1 MNFTHLAFYNRE
13 VTLEDVL
20 RKPQRVPERSLYKFA
35 FGAETRLE
43 QALAL
48 IDMLAL
54 VELIEVMRFA
64 RMRRNIISVERDHH
78 QELEGLFEEMA
89 EHIAMDDAEA
99 AALDDVAAGGA
110 QESKEFRVTLYGFL
124 LVSGQS
130 VATLLGEL
138 YYDKGGNSKWMATLV
153 QSAGFPVLFIPLIVV
168 KVYLP
173 PPTSSTTTLTTEHS
187 ASISTLALLY
197 ISLGVLI
204 AGNGM
209 LYSYGL
215 LYLPVSTY
223 SLLCST
229 QLVFNAI
236 FSFFINSQKFTAFIF
251 NSLILLTMS
260 VVLLAIDPDGSSNST
275 TIPEGKYVIGFICT
289 LSASA
294 GYSLLLSLTELSFR
308 KVIKNETIL
317 AVLEM
322 SISTSV
328 VSTCTC
334 LVGLF
339 ASGDWRRL
347 KNELNDYGQGSV
359 SYLMT
364 LVWIAV
370 TWQVSSVGLLGLV
383 FEASSL
389 FSNVIST
396 LGLPIVPIFSVIF
409 FHDKLD
415 GVKIVAMLLSLW
427 GFVSYIYQHYL
438 DDCKAKETNTVDDQN
453 EEKC

>member
-1 MNFTHLAFYNRE
+1 MGEIQE
-13 VTLEDVL
+13 VQLQV
-20 RKPQRVPERSLYKFA
+20 KC
-35 FGAETRLE
+35 
-43 QALAL
+43 
-48 IDMLAL
+48 
-54 VELIEVMRFA
+54 
-64 RMRRNIISVERDHH
+64 
-78 QELEGLFEEMA
+78 
-89 EHIAMDDAEA
+89 
-99 AALDDVAAGGA
+99 
-110 QESKEFRVTLYGFL
+110 QESKEVSAAKTGSEEPTSTSPTKASKDYNWWFRVAIYGFL
-124 LVSGQS
+124 LISGQS

-138 YYDKGGNSKWMATLV
+138 YYDKGGNSKWMATFV
-153 QSAGFPVLFIPLIVV
+153 QSAGFPILFIPLIVV
-168 KVYLP
+168 RVYLT
-173 PPTSSTTTLTTEHS
+173 PPTSSTTTITTKPS

-223 SLLCST
+223 SLLCAT

-251 NSLILLTMS
+251 NSLILLTLS
-260 VVLLAIDPDGSSNST
+260 VVLLAVNTDSSNST
-275 TIPEGKYVIGFICT
+275 TIAGSKYAIGFICT

-294 GYSLLLSLTELSFR
+294 GYSLLLSLTQLSFE
-308 KVIKNETIL
+308 KVIKKETIS

-347 KNELNDYGQGSV
+347 KNELNEYGEGGV
-359 SYLMT
+359 SYVMT
-364 LVWIAV
+364 LVWTAL
-370 TWQVSSVGLLGLV
+370 TWQVSFCWYTWVYLL
-383 FEASSL
+383 FH
-389 FSNVIST
+389 F
-396 LGLPIVPIFSVIF
+396 FSVIF
-409 FHDKLD
+409 FHDTLN
-415 GVKIVAMLLSLW
+415 GVKIVAMLLSFW

-438 DDCKAKETNTVDDQN
+438 DDCKAKETTTVDKN

>member
-1 MNFTHLAFYNRE
+1 MGEIQE
-13 VTLEDVL
+13 VPLQI
-20 RKPQRVPERSLYKFA
+20 KC
-35 FGAETRLE
+35 
-43 QALAL
+43 
-48 IDMLAL
+48 
-54 VELIEVMRFA
+54 
-64 RMRRNIISVERDHH
+64 
-78 QELEGLFEEMA
+78 
-89 EHIAMDDAEA
+89 
-99 AALDDVAAGGA
+99 
-110 QESKEFRVTLYGFL
+110 QESKEVSAAKTGSEEPTSTSPTKASKDYNWWLRVTVYAFL
-124 LVSGQS
+124 LISGQS

-138 YYDKGGNSKWMATLV
+138 YYDKGGNSKWMATFV

-168 KVYLP
+168 RVYIK
-173 PPTSSTTTLTTEHS
+173 PPTSSTTIITTKNS
-187 ASISTLALLY
+187 PSVLTLALLY

-223 SLLCST
+223 SLLCAT

-236 FSFFINSQKFTAFIF
+236 FSFFINSQKLTAFIF
-251 NSLILLTMS
+251 NSLILLTLA
-260 VVLLAIDPDGSSNST
+260 VVLLAVNTDPSDSKTVSG
-275 TIPEGKYVIGFICT
+275 GKYAIGFICT

-294 GYSLLLSLTELSFR
+294 GYSLLLSLTQLSFE
-308 KVIKNETIL
+308 KVIKKETIS

-347 KNELNDYGQGSV
+347 KNEFNEYGEGGV
-359 SYLMT
+359 SYVMT

-370 TWQVSSVGLLGLV
+370 TWQVSSVGILGLV

-409 FHDKLD
+409 FHETLN

-438 DDCKAKETNTVDDQN
+438 DDCKAKETRTVVKN

>member
-1 MNFTHLAFYNRE
+1 MGEIQE
-13 VTLEDVL
+13 VQLQI
-20 RKPQRVPERSLYKFA
+20 KC
-35 FGAETRLE
+35 
-43 QALAL
+43 
-48 IDMLAL
+48 
-54 VELIEVMRFA
+54 
-64 RMRRNIISVERDHH
+64 
-78 QELEGLFEEMA
+78 
-89 EHIAMDDAEA
+89 
-99 AALDDVAAGGA
+99 
-110 QESKEFRVTLYGFL
+110 QESKEVSAKSGSDESESTSPMKGSKRYNWWLRVTVYAFL
-124 LVSGQS
+124 LISGQS

-153 QSAGFPVLFIPLIVV
+153 QSAGFPFLFIPLIVV
-168 KVYLP
+168 KVYLS
-173 PPTSSTTTLTTEHS
+173 PPTSSTTTITTEHS

-223 SLLCST
+223 SLLCAT
-229 QLVFNAI
+229 QLVFNAT
-236 FSFFINSQKFTAFIF
+236 FSFFINSQKFSAFIF

-275 TIPEGKYVIGFICT
+275 TIPEGKNVIGFICT

-294 GYSLLLSLTELSFR
+294 GYSLLLSLTELIFR

-317 AVLEM
+317 AILEM

-347 KNELNDYGQGSV
+347 KNEINEYGEGGV
-359 SYLMT
+359 SYVMT

-370 TWQVSSVGLLGLV
+370 TWQVSYVGLLGLV

-389 FSNVIST
+389 FCNVIST

-438 DDCKAKETNTVDDQN
+438 DDCKAKETRTVHDQN
-453 EEKC
+453 EEKR

>member
-1 MNFTHLAFYNRE
+1 MGEIQE
-13 VTLEDVL
+13 VQLQI
-20 RKPQRVPERSLYKFA
+20 KC
-35 FGAETRLE
+35 
-43 QALAL
+43 
-48 IDMLAL
+48 
-54 VELIEVMRFA
+54 
-64 RMRRNIISVERDHH
+64 
-78 QELEGLFEEMA
+78 
-89 EHIAMDDAEA
+89 
-99 AALDDVAAGGA
+99 
-110 QESKEFRVTLYGFL
+110 QESKEVSAKSGSDDPASASTMKGSKRYNRWLRVTLYGFL
-124 LVSGQS
+124 LISGQS

-168 KVYLP
+168 KIYLTP
-173 PPTSSTTTLTTEHS
+173 PISSTTTSTTTKPS
-187 ASISTLALLY
+187 ASVSTLALLY

-223 SLLCST
+223 SLLCAT

-260 VVLLAIDPDGSSNST
+260 VVLLSIDPDGSSKST
-275 TIPEGKYVIGFICT
+275 TIPQGKYVIGFICT

-294 GYSLLLSLTELSFR
+294 GYSLLLSLTQLSFE
-308 KVIKNETIL
+308 KVIKNETIY

-347 KNELNDYGQGSV
+347 KNEINDYGEGGV
-359 SYLMT
+359 SYVMT

-370 TWQVSSVGLLGLV
+370 TWQVSSVGILGLV

-396 LGLPIVPIFSVIF
+396 LGSPIVPIFSVIF

-438 DDCKAKETNTVDDQN
+438 DDCKAKETTTVDDQN

>member
-1 MNFTHLAFYNRE
+1 MGEIQQVQLQI
-13 VTLEDVL
+13 
-20 RKPQRVPERSLYKFA
+20 KC
-35 FGAETRLE
+35 
-43 QALAL
+43 
-48 IDMLAL
+48 
-54 VELIEVMRFA
+54 
-64 RMRRNIISVERDHH
+64 
-78 QELEGLFEEMA
+78 
-89 EHIAMDDAEA
+89 
-99 AALDDVAAGGA
+99 
-110 QESKEFRVTLYGFL
+110 QESKEVSAKSGSDDPASASSMKGGKRYNWWFRVTLYGFL
-124 LVSGQS
+124 LISGQS

-153 QSAGFPVLFIPLIVV
+153 QSAGFPVLFIPVIVV
-168 KVYLP
+168 KTYLTP
-173 PPTSSTTTLTTEHS
+173 PISSTTTSTTKPS
-187 ASISTLALLY
+187 ASVSTLALLY

-223 SLLCST
+223 SLLCAT
-229 QLVFNAI
+229 QL
-236 FSFFINSQKFTAFIF
+236 
-251 NSLILLTMS
+251 
-260 VVLLAIDPDGSSNST
+260 ST

-294 GYSLLLSLTELSFR
+294 GYSLLLSLTQLSFE
-308 KVIKNETIL
+308 KVIKKETIS

-347 KNELNDYGQGSV
+347 KNEINDYGEGGV
-359 SYLMT
+359 SYVMT

-370 TWQVSSVGLLGLV
+370 TWQVSSVGILGLV

-396 LGLPIVPIFSVIF
+396 LGSPIVPIFSVIF

-438 DDCKAKETNTVDDQN
+438 DDCKAKETRTVDDQN

>member
-1 MNFTHLAFYNRE
+1 MGEIQE
-13 VTLEDVL
+13 VQLQV
-20 RKPQRVPERSLYKFA
+20 KC
-35 FGAETRLE
+35 
-43 QALAL
+43 
-48 IDMLAL
+48 
-54 VELIEVMRFA
+54 
-64 RMRRNIISVERDHH
+64 
-78 QELEGLFEEMA
+78 
-89 EHIAMDDAEA
+89 
-99 AALDDVAAGGA
+99 
-110 QESKEFRVTLYGFL
+110 QESKE
-124 LVSGQS
+124 VSAAKTGS
-130 VATLLGEL
+130 EEPTSTYSLGEL
-138 YYDKGGNSKWMATLV
+138 YYDKGGNSKWMATFV
-153 QSAGFPVLFIPLIVV
+153 QSAGFPILFILLIVHSF
-168 KVYLP
+168 
-173 PPTSSTTTLTTEHS
+173 TSPF
-187 ASISTLALLY
+187 
-197 ISLGVLI
+197 GVLI

-223 SLLCST
+223 SLLCAT

-251 NSLILLTMS
+251 NSLILLTLS
-260 VVLLAIDPDGSSNST
+260 VVLLAVNTDSSNST
-275 TIPEGKYVIGFICT
+275 TIAGSKYAIGFICT

-294 GYSLLLSLTELSFR
+294 GYSLLLSLTQLSFE
-308 KVIKNETIL
+308 KVIKKETIS

-347 KNELNDYGQGSV
+347 KNELNEYGEGGV
-359 SYLMT
+359 SYVMT

-370 TWQVSSVGLLGLV
+370 TWQVSSVGILGLV

-409 FHDKLD
+409 FHDTLN
-415 GVKIVAMLLSLW
+415 GVKIVAMLLSFW

-438 DDCKAKETNTVDDQN
+438 DDCKAKETTTVDKN

>member
-1 MNFTHLAFYNRE
+1 MGEIQE
-13 VTLEDVL
+13 VQLQI
-20 RKPQRVPERSLYKFA
+20 KC
-35 FGAETRLE
+35 
-43 QALAL
+43 
-48 IDMLAL
+48 
-54 VELIEVMRFA
+54 
-64 RMRRNIISVERDHH
+64 
-78 QELEGLFEEMA
+78 
-89 EHIAMDDAEA
+89 
-99 AALDDVAAGGA
+99 
-110 QESKEFRVTLYGFL
+110 QESKEVTAAKTGSEEPTSKSTTKGSKDYNWWFRVTVYAFL
-124 LVSGQS
+124 LISGQS

-138 YYDKGGNSKWMATLV
+138 YYDKGGNSKWMATFV
-153 QSAGFPVLFIPLIVV
+153 QSSGFPVLFIPLIVV
-168 KVYLP
+168 KIYLTP
-173 PPTSSTTTLTTEHS
+173 QTSSTTTITTIPS
-187 ASISTLALLY
+187 ASAWTLALLY

-223 SLLCST
+223 SLLCAT

-251 NSLILLTMS
+251 NSLILLTIS
-260 VVLLAIDPDGSSNST
+260 VVLLAIDPEGSSNST
-275 TIPEGKYVIGFICT
+275 TISEGKYVIGFICT

-294 GYSLLLSLTELSFR
+294 GYSLLLSLTQLSFE
-308 KVIKNETIL
+308 KVIKKETIST
-317 AVLEM
+317 VLEM

-339 ASGDWRRL
+339 ATGDWRRL
-347 KNELNDYGQGSV
+347 KNELSEYGEGSV
-359 SYLMT
+359 SYVMT

-370 TWQVSSVGLLGLV
+370 TWQVSSVGILGLV

-415 GVKIVAMLLSLW
+415 GVKIVAMLLSLS

-438 DDCKAKETNTVDDQN
+438 DDCKAKETRAVDDKN